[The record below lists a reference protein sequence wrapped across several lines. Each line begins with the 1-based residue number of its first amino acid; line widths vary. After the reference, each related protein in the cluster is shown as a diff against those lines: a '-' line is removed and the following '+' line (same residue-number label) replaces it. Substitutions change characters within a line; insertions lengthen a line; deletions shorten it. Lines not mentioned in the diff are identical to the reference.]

1 MKRLLTGMLAAA
13 LVLSLG
19 VTSAFAAG
27 RGGHHGGGYNFV
39 DGDGD
44 GVCDNY
50 GQATCRHTDADGDG
64 VCDLCGI
71 APGSGI
77 CGCGGNYADAD
88 GDGVCDNYGQRVR
101 PMDGTGRG
109 HGCGR

>member
-27 RGGHHGGGYNFV
+27 RGGHHSGGYNFV
-39 DGDGD
+39 
-44 GVCDNY
+44 
-50 GQATCRHTDADGDG
+50 
-64 VCDLCGI
+64 
-71 APGSGI
+71 
-77 CGCGGNYADAD
+77 DAD